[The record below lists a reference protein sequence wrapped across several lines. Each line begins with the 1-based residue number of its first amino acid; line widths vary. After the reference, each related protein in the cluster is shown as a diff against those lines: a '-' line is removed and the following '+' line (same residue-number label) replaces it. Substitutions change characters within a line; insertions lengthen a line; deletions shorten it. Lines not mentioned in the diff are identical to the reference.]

1 MWIFEEVITQRNI
14 MMSNN
19 AFSRFKQTVEREIA
33 AAGFM
38 DSFNILHTA
47 LVSGK
52 TGYGIE
58 DLITVNNR

>member
-1 MWIFEEVITQRNI
+1 MWIFKEVITQRNKKI
-14 MMSNN
+14 FNN

-58 DLITVNNR
+58 DLITVISR